1 MDLFGAFPIIEN
13 QIGIDIMSEGT
24 GLGWGERW
32 PAPGKLN
39 LLLRV
44 IGRRSDGYHLL
55 QTVFQFI
62 DLADQISF
70 FPRPDRQ
77 IRLQNPLPGVSET
90 EDLTVRAALLLRESS
105 RQSPGVDI
113 ELEKILPIGG
123 GLGGGSS
130 DAATVLVVLNKLW
143 NLGYTVQEL
152 MDLGLS
158 LGADVPIFVYGQSA
172 WAEGVGEVLQPIDP
186 PECWYVVLV
195 PECQVSTAKVF
206 GSDQLTRDNN
216 PVTIASF
223 NSGFTCNDC
232 VPVVTQSYPPVKRA
246 MDALSRFGDARLTGT
261 GSCVFISCVDRDSA
275 VTIAAELE
283 EQYTVF
289 VVRGCNRS
297 ALHSKVKRFFQ

>member
-1 MDLFGAFPIIEN
+1 MKENKDL
-13 QIGIDIMSEGT
+13 M
-24 GLGWGERW
+24 WGERW

-70 FPRPDRQ
+70 FPRPDHQ
-77 IRLQNPLPGVSET
+77 IRLKSPVPGLAESD
-90 EDLTVRAALLLRESS
+90 DLTVRAAHLLRE
-105 RQSPGVDI
+105 RGTGATGVDI
-113 ELEKILPIGG
+113 ELEKFLPIGG

-130 DAATVLVVLNKLW
+130 DAATVLIVLNKIW

-152 MDLGLS
+152 MGLGLG

-206 GSDQLTRDNN
+206 GSDQLTRDNY
-216 PVTIASF
+216 PIKIDDF

-232 VPVVTQSYPPVKRA
+232 LGVVSQSYPSVKRA
-246 MDALSRFGDARLTGT
+246 LDALSQFGDARLTGT
-261 GSCVFISCVDRDSA
+261 GSCVFLSCVNRDSA
-275 VTIAAELE
+275 AKIAEELKK
-283 EQYTVF
+283 QNTVF

-297 ALHSKVKRFFQ
+297 ALHSKMKSFFNETQ